1 MKIRARDFHRGSVL
15 KESKGGVQRPLNS
28 ILTLITSHPE
38 TRGSTIVGGRISQNL
53 LRLFSRA
60 MHGRDECNDIRG
72 NIFENF
78 IRSLRGSW
86 IHTEGS
92 CREME
97 LIYPPPR
104 SPNGIARSIFSAKK
118 TTASTVTTALLSS
131 AQLGSARLGSVCFL
145 AGFVW
150 RLSARRIAR
159 EKLSRQRV
167 PPSSLLILSS
177 LLDDEEM

>member
-104 SPNGIARSIFSAKK
+104 SPNGIARSSPRKKLQLRPWQPRYSAR
-118 TTASTVTTALLSS
+118 LSS
-131 AQLGSARLGSVCFL
+131 VQLGSAQSASWQGSF
-145 AGFVW
+145 GG
-150 RLSARRIAR
+150 S
-159 EKLSRQRV
+159 QR
-167 PPSSLLILSS
+167 
-177 LLDDEEM
+177 DE